1 MSVSRI
7 LPRMRSIMAARAPA
21 ARFASSA
28 THTIQSQTPPAPI
41 VPSNKQAHPIG
52 NFYQAM
58 LDDPQ
63 PIPGQKPEQPPAS
76 AAPSAKKE
84 PAKKRESTA
93 PLPQRAPA
101 EPSHAEATEQE
112 EPPVPSPPPATAE
125 EKARLVFGEIRS
137 GPRARAERLA
147 AARAKT
153 VTIAGVLVPPRPV
166 EPDNCC
172 MSGCV
177 NCVYD
182 LFQEELEEWSAAK
195 KEAEARLAA
204 QQAEALAET
213 EAEQASSS
221 SAGSGGSMDDDGGG
235 SEVDWVPQ
243 PPEQGPAKH
252 AWDEGLYA
260 DIPVGIREFMK
271 TEKRLKEQHRQQGT
285 LGG

>member
-7 LPRMRSIMAARAPA
+7 LPRMRSFMAARAPA

-84 PAKKRESTA
+84 PAKK
-93 PLPQRAPA
+93 Q
-101 EPSHAEATEQE
+101 QE

-195 KEAEARLAA
+195 KEADARLAA

-213 EAEQASSS
+213 EAEQAS
-221 SAGSGGSMDDDGGG
+221 GSGGSAGGGSGSVDDDGRG
-235 SEVDWVPQ
+235 SELNWVPQ

>member
-7 LPRMRSIMAARAPA
+7 LPRMRPFMAARAPA

-41 VPSNKQAHPIG
+41 EPSNKQAHPIG

-63 PIPGQKPEQPPAS
+63 PIPGEKPEQPPSS

-84 PAKKRESTA
+84 PAKK
-93 PLPQRAPA
+93 Q
-101 EPSHAEATEQE
+101 QE

-125 EKARLVFGEIRS
+125 EKARLVFGDIRS

-153 VTIAGVLVPPRPV
+153 VNIAGVLVPPRPV

-195 KEAEARLAA
+195 KEADARLAR
-204 QQAEALAET
+204 QRVQD
-213 EAEQASSS
+213 EAEKAEVVV
-221 SAGSGGSMDDDGGG
+221 SMDDHGGG
-235 SEVDWVPQ
+235 SETNWVPQ
-243 PPEQGPAKH
+243 PPEAGPATH
-252 AWDEGLYA
+252 AWDEDLYA

-271 TEKRLKEQHRQQGT
+271 TEKRLKETHKQQGT
-285 LGG
+285 MGG

>member
-1 MSVSRI
+1 MSASRI
-7 LPRMRSIMAARAPA
+7 LPRMRPFMAARAPV
-21 ARFASSA
+21 ARFASSS

-41 VPSNKQAHPIG
+41 ELSNKQAHPIG

-63 PIPGQKPEQPPAS
+63 PIPGSKPEQPPSS
-76 AAPSAKKE
+76 AAPAAKKE
-84 PAKKRESTA
+84 PAKK
-93 PLPQRAPA
+93 Q
-101 EPSHAEATEQE
+101 QE

-125 EKARLVFGEIRS
+125 EKARLVFGSTLS

-147 AARAKT
+147 AARAQA
-153 VTIAGVLVPPRPV
+153 VRIAGVLVPPRPQ

-195 KEAEARLAA
+195 KEAEARLAEQNA
-204 QQAEALAET
+204 QNSAEK
-213 EAEQASSS
+213 EQV
-221 SAGSGGSMDDDGGG
+221 SATSTDDDGGG
-235 SEVDWVPQ
+235 SEGNWAPE
-243 PPEQGPAKH
+243 PPKAGAAKDL
-252 AWDEGLYA
+252 WDDSLYA

-271 TEKRLKEQHRQQGT
+271 TEKRLKENHKQQSPLRG
-285 LGG
+285 

>member
-7 LPRMRSIMAARAPA
+7 LPRMRSFMAARAPA

-84 PAKKRESTA
+84 PAKK
-93 PLPQRAPA
+93 Q
-101 EPSHAEATEQE
+101 QE

-195 KEAEARLAA
+195 KEADARLAA

-213 EAEQASSS
+213 EAEQASGS
-221 SAGSGGSMDDDGGG
+221 SAGGGSGSVDGDGRG
-235 SEVDWVPQ
+235 SELNWVPQ

>member
-7 LPRMRSIMAARAPA
+7 LPRMRSVMAARAPA

-84 PAKKRESTA
+84 PAKK
-93 PLPQRAPA
+93 P
-101 EPSHAEATEQE
+101 
-112 EPPVPSPPPATAE
+112 TAE

-221 SAGSGGSMDDDGGG
+221 SSSAGNDGSVDDDGGG
-235 SEVDWVPQ
+235 SELNWVPQ

>member
-84 PAKKRESTA
+84 PAKKRGA
-93 PLPQRAPA
+93 
-101 EPSHAEATEQE
+101 AT
-112 EPPVPSPPPATAE
+112 
-125 EKARLVFGEIRS
+125 
-137 GPRARAERLA
+137 RAERLA